1 MIYYGMILLS
11 ALLFSTEFLFTNNY
25 RKENGSGLESVAR
38 LALYQGIT
46 GVVLM
51 LIVNRFRFRS
61 TWFSFLIACVY
72 ACIVLLYSYMSV
84 KALDYAN
91 LSVYSMFS
99 MLGGMLLPA
108 VFGILFCR
116 EPFTV
121 GKIACCVLIFASLYM
136 VQTGG
141 KELGGEGDNPG
152 TSDKAGARGSDAER
166 YSDQKNLD
174 DCRDSMTAAEK
185 KRVAMTGSAHA
196 GEYYAG
202 VFILNGSVGVLS
214 KFHQMHTDL
223 AADSG
228 SFTILVR
235 MICVTICLTFMFCK
249 KYTFRISLR
258 SLIYAAG
265 GSCLNN
271 LANLML
277 LVALLILPASV
288 QYPLVTGGVII
299 FSTVVDRLSG
309 DHVCRRN
316 VLAAGIAFAAVCCM
330 AL

>member
-1 MIYYGMILLS
+1 MILLS

-25 RKENGSGLESVAR
+25 RKENGSEIESIVR
-38 LALYQGIT
+38 LALYQGII

-51 LIVNRFRFRS
+51 LMVNRFRFRC
-61 TWFSFLIACVY
+61 TWFSFLIACAY
-72 ACIVLLYSYMSV
+72 SCAVLLYSYMSV

-108 VFGILFCR
+108 AFGILFCG
-116 EPFTV
+116 EPLTT
-121 GKIACCVLIFASLYM
+121 GKIVCCVLIFTSLYL
-136 VQTGG
+136 VQTD
-141 KELGGEGDNPG
+141 EEGH
-152 TSDKAGARGSDAER
+152 GSDEDNLGASEKTGTKG
-166 YSDQKNLD
+166 SDVRSFYYQKNLNNSGGLVVAVE
-174 DCRDSMTAAEK
+174 R
-185 KRVAMTGSAHA
+185 KRMTGAGSANA
-196 GEYYAG
+196 GKYYVG

-223 AADSG
+223 ATDSG

-235 MICVTICLTFMFCK
+235 MICVTVCLAFMLCK
-249 KYTFRISLR
+249 RYQFRISL
-258 SLIYAAG
+258 SSFIYAAG

-277 LVALLILPASV
+277 LVALLYLPASV

-299 FSTVVDRLSG
+299 FSVMMDKLAG
-309 DHVCRRN
+309 NNIGRRN
-316 VLAAGIAFAAVCCM
+316 IFAAGMAFAAVCCM